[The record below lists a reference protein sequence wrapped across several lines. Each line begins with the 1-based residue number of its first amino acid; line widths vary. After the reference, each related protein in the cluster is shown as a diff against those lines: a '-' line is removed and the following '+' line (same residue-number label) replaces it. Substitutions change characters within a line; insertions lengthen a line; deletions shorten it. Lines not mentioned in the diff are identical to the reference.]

1 MTKIGR
7 RGLLLGGSAAMLATT
22 GALGKGTPA
31 RPPATPSLPPIQRAA
46 DAAAADYV
54 ALLSKV
60 HDDYV
65 NGRVVEHEGWVLSQH
80 EFQTIDVRK
89 AENAAAAAAG

>member
-7 RGLLLGGSAAMLATT
+7 RGLLLGASAAMLATT
-22 GALGKGTPA
+22 GALGKGAPA
-31 RPPATPSLPPIQRAA
+31 KMPAVPSIPPAQRAA

-65 NGRVVEHEGWVLSQH
+65 NGRVVEHDGWVLSEH
-80 EFQTIDVRK
+80 EFETIDMRK